1 MTEHDPIERELRTAL
16 AVERAP
22 VALQRRIAQIPLEHP
37 RRPVAGRSPGLGWLQ
52 FARSWFSAEAAS
64 WTTGLAGAAASLVIG
79 LWLGF
84 AGVGVD
90 NGDGDDD
97 LVALVYSDLPTSIG
111 DEL

>member
-16 AVERAP
+16 AAERAP
-22 VALQRRIAQIPLEHP
+22 EALQRRIAQIPLEHP
-37 RRPVAGRSPGLGWLQ
+37 RPIVGRSPGIGWLQ
-52 FARSWFSAEAAS
+52 SARSWFSAEAAS
-64 WTTGLAGAAASLVIG
+64 WATGLAGAAASLVIG

-97 LVALVYSDLPTSIG
+97 LVALVYSDLPTSLG